1 MKSNTHLSRK
11 KKVTH
16 LKWYPS
22 LKLRM
27 VHIYYTGAATRQP
40 WGKSFLCQLIP
51 LFHSHSDLNFSSGYH
66 NFCSGLTVADGGWS
80 NTLRSSSVGKQTNMQ
95 EEQLQGGVHYH
106 RLNIGGVHCHTLA
119 HISSA
124 YSIVSWTRMEWVCRS
139 WRLGEMLLAT
149 SLPAG
154 GALNGLFVKDDL
166 ININNQDAL
175 PPTAILL

>member
-27 VHIYYTGAATRQP
+27 VHIYYTGAAARQP

-95 EEQLQGGVHYH
+95 VEQLQGGIHYH
-106 RLNIGGVHCHTLA
+106 RLHIGGVHWRTFLL
-119 HISSA
+119 HILLFPA
-124 YSIVSWTRMEWVCRS
+124 GFVPRTRMEWVCRS

-154 GALNGLFVKDDL
+154 AE
-166 ININNQDAL
+166 
-175 PPTAILL
+175 

>member
-27 VHIYYTGAATRQP
+27 VHIYYTGAAARQP

-80 NTLRSSSVGKQTNMQ
+80 NTLRSSSVGKWPACKRSSFKVAYIIIDLT
-95 EEQLQGGVHYH
+95 LVAYIAVHW
-106 RLNIGGVHCHTLA
+106 RTFLL
-119 HISSA
+119 HILLFPA
-124 YSIVSWTRMEWVCRS
+124 GFVPWTRMEWVCRS

-154 GALNGLFVKDDL
+154 AE
-166 ININNQDAL
+166 
-175 PPTAILL
+175 